1 MLFAA
6 IAAGSFN
13 KYKSSERLR
22 TINHKLVQQQWRPQ
36 QSLRQH
42 VHMYVLAA
50 QVTQLS
56 VLTVKRLNGNRN
68 RN

>member
-42 VHMYVLAA
+42 VCTYVRVSCTSHA
-50 QVTQLS
+50 
-56 VLTVKRLNGNRN
+56 TVSAHCETIKRKSK
-68 RN
+68 